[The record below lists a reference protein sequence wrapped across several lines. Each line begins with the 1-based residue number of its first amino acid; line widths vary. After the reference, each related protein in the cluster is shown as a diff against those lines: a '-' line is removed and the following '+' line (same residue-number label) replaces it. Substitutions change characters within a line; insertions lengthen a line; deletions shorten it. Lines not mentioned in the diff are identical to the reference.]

1 MTATSINRQRRLA
14 LLGAGFAAL
23 AATGAMTGCAST
35 PSQPNIVA
43 TLSADPKFSTLVSLV
58 GQAGLADALSA
69 PGPFTVFA
77 PTNEAFAKVPAARLA
92 TLRSNPDQLRA
103 VLQFHVIPGAVMAAD
118 VRQGN
123 VRTISN
129 RDLPLSIAGA
139 FVTVDDG
146 VVTRPNIRASNGIIH
161 EIDAVNV
168 PNPIIPPPPA
178 PAPAPA
184 AAPAAPR

>member
-1 MTATSINRQRRLA
+1 MSLESINRQRRLA
-14 LLGAGFAAL
+14 LLSTGFAAL
-23 AATGAMTGCAST
+23 AGSAVMTGCASS
-35 PSQPNIVA
+35 PSQPNLVA

-58 GQAGLADALSA
+58 QQAGLVDALSG

-77 PTNEAFAKVPAARLA
+77 PTNEAFSRVPAARLQQIRGNA
-92 TLRSNPDQLRA
+92 DQLRA
-103 VLQFHVIPGAVMAAD
+103 VLQFHVIPGAVTASQ

-123 VRTISN
+123 VKTISN

-146 VVTRPNIRASNGIIH
+146 VVTRADIRASNGIIH

-184 AAPAAPR
+184 AAPAAR